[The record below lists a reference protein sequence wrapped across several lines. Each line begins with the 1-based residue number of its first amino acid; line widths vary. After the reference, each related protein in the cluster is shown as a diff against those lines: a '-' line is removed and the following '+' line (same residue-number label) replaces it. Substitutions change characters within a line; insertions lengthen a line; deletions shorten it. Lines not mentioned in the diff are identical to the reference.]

1 MRLSQLKY
9 LIELKK
15 NRTISETAKKLY
27 ISQPSLSAAIKELEE
42 ELGFDI
48 IERSNK
54 GVSFTKR
61 GEIVL
66 KYSHDVLQAVNSIER
81 LGKKR
86 EQTRKGYLSI
96 ASVYYI
102 FQSIVMDV
110 FLELKE
116 QFPDTVVNLRE
127 ENSYDIV
134 QMLVN
139 KEIDIGIIMISNTE
153 EMTVQ
158 QSLQQYGLEFYK
170 MMDEEMYFVVGHKN
184 PLYGIE
190 SASMETLLQYP
201 FLTRRKALN
210 QFNENILRYYNKDV
224 AFVQIDESDSFLK
237 YLSSSQ
243 AISVMPGCSVKHI
256 VHTSGVDL
264 HPIRATDFNWTSKI
278 GWVYPKDEQFSAEE
292 EIFVELLES
301 KSIEYEKSRISL

>member
-9 LIELKK
+9 LVELKK

-27 ISQPSLSAAIKELEE
+27 ISQPSLSTAIKELED
-42 ELGFDI
+42 ELGFSI

-54 GVSFTKR
+54 GVVFTKR
-61 GEIVL
+61 GELVL
-66 KYSHDVLQAVNSIER
+66 KYSQDAMSAVNTIER

-86 EQTRKGYLSI
+86 EQVQRGYLSI

-110 FLELKE
+110 FWALLEIY
-116 QFPDTVVNLRE
+116 PDTAVNLRE
-127 ENSYDIV
+127 ENSYDTV
-134 QMLVN
+134 QMLAN

-153 EMTVQ
+153 ETSIYQ
-158 QSLQQYGLEFYK
+158 TLLQYNLEFYK
-170 MMDEEMYFVVGHKN
+170 VLDEEMYFVVGPNN
-184 PLYGIE
+184 PLYGVE
-190 SASMETLLQYP
+190 TASMEELLQYP

-210 QFNENILRYYNKDV
+210 QFNENILRYYNNNIEIL
-224 AFVQIDESDSFLK
+224 QIDESDSFLK
-237 YLSSSQ
+237 YLSGSKAVS
-243 AISVMPGCSVKHI
+243 AMPGCSVQHSI
-256 VHTSGVDL
+256 EHFGVDL

-292 EIFVELLES
+292 ESFIELLEN
-301 KSIEYEKSRISL
+301 KSLEYEKSKIRL